1 MSIEEQVEVCAADV
15 HCVTCS
21 DEALPATVVR
31 VDQAAGL
38 AIVMVAGG
46 RAEVDVTLVDAV
58 APGHVLLV
66 HGGVAIAHLEPA

>member
-1 MSIEEQVEVCAADV
+1 MSIEEPFGACTTDG
-15 HCVTCS
+15 HCITCS

-38 AIVMVAGG
+38 AVVAVNGG
-46 RAEVDVTLVDAV
+46 TVEVDVTLVDAV
-58 APGHVLLV
+58 VPGHVLLI